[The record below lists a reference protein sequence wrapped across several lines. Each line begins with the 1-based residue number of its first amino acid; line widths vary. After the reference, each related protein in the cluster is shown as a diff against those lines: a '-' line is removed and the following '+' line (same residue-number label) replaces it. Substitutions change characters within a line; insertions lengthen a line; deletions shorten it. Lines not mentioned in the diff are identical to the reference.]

1 MKSLVK
7 KIFNNN
13 LIINIRNLFN
23 IYPLHMNMN
32 NILCASVSDAFLW
45 RTDNGFETK
54 FKYSDILNTFF
65 KIEDSWVEIEFYTK
79 NSKLIK
85 TEKILNLNQSNEINI
100 NKKYLNGIEDYGTF
114 YIYHHTNEKFSKEN
128 VISNR
133 CYLGYSHNGNL
144 YSFVHGNTLTKIK
157 EINKRSE
164 INYDIV
170 KISPVKNQYY
180 KIQKYFDNLDKNE
193 LFFSNPTSKEINFT
207 INNKDY
213 SLASWCSL
221 MIEIKEKKIIEIRSN
236 CLFLRPLIFSYKN
249 DFLDVH
255 HG

>member
-79 NSKLIK
+79 NNKLIK
-85 TEKILNLNQSNEINI
+85 TEKILNLDQSNEINI

-133 CYLGYSHNGNL
+133 CYLGYSYNANL

>member
-1 MKSLVK
+1 
-7 KIFNNN
+7 
-13 LIINIRNLFN
+13 
-23 IYPLHMNMN
+23 MN

-45 RTDNGFETK
+45 RTDKGFQTK

-79 NSKLIK
+79 NNKLIK
-85 TEKILNLNQSNEINI
+85 TEKILNLDHSNEINI
-100 NKKYLNGIEDYGTF
+100 NKRYLNGVEDYGTF

-133 CYLGYSHNGNL
+133 CYLGYSHNANL
-144 YSFVHGNTLTKIK
+144 YSFVHENTLTKIK
-157 EINKRSE
+157 EINNRSE

-193 LFFSNPTSKEINFT
+193 LFFQIPPLKKFT
-207 INNKDY
+207 
-213 SLASWCSL
+213 
-221 MIEIKEKKIIEIRSN
+221 
-236 CLFLRPLIFSYKN
+236 LR
-249 DFLDVH
+249 
-255 HG
+255 